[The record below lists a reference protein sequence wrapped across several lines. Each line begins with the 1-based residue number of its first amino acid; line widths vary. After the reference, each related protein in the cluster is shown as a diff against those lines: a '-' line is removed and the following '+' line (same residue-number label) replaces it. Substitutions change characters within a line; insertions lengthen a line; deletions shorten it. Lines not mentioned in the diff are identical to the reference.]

1 MYEGEIAGELRAGA
15 ASIEEI
21 GLLMAGSTRVKLER
35 RLAQPWWLSVAVP
48 IGSLVVA
55 FAIIG
60 VVLALTGHDT
70 WETYRKI
77 VEAGTTER
85 RDVGDADLGDTD
97 PRTRPGAAA
106 VRMQPFNIGAEG
118 QLYLGGR
125 RVVDRAPA
133 RRPDAMS
140 TPLFVVAMCAAGSGA
155 RRSGR

>member
-1 MYEGEIAGELRAGA
+1 MGAIETVHSYLRDAAARGVAVIVMSEDLDELRALSDRILVVYEGEIAGELHAGA

-77 VEAGTTER
+77 VEAGF
-85 RDVGDADLGDTD
+85 
-97 PRTRPGAAA
+97 AAA
-106 VRMQPFNIGAEG
+106 
-118 QLYLGGR
+118 
-125 RVVDRAPA
+125 A
-133 RRPDAMS
+133 RCRP
-140 TPLFVVAMCAAGSGA
+140 
-155 RRSGR
+155 R